1 MAIDIL
7 LNTHNDVRKV
17 RDKTLKNY
25 PLKKFHLN
33 SFMTVVSIEY
43 FKLIRENLF
52 SIILINCSFQALDI
66 LVSELQSSLEDDLKD
81 LDEIEKKVN
90 KQNILNNI

>member
-33 SFMTVVSIEY
+33 SFMTVVS
-43 FKLIRENLF
+43 LIH
-52 SIILINCSFQALDI
+52 SIIRKFLNTLINFI
-66 LVSELQSSLEDDLKD
+66 
-81 LDEIEKKVN
+81 I
-90 KQNILNNI
+90 

>member
-33 SFMTVVSIEY
+33 SFMTVVSVFYNLNLIDIEM
-43 FKLIRENLF
+43 F
-52 SIILINCSFQALDI
+52 
-66 LVSELQSSLEDDLKD
+66 
-81 LDEIEKKVN
+81 
-90 KQNILNNI
+90 

>member
-33 SFMTVVSIEY
+33 SFMTVVSVFYDLNVINLKC
-43 FKLIRENLF
+43 FKLYY
-52 SIILINCSFQALDI
+52 
-66 LVSELQSSLEDDLKD
+66 
-81 LDEIEKKVN
+81 
-90 KQNILNNI
+90 